1 LIELANL
8 LGTRE
13 LPLGVELVAYTLE
26 EPPNF
31 RTSEMGS
38 AVHAAALKRAGLQL
52 RAMFSLEMIGY
63 FSDVKGSQGFPFS
76 PLAFFYPSEG
86 NFIAVVGNTGGGL
99 LVRRVKK
106 AMLGASALPVYSINA
121 PSFIPGIDFSDH
133 LNYWNEGFP
142 AVMITDTAFY
152 RNHAYHTSG
161 DTAERL
167 DYGRMAMV
175 VQGVFGAV
183 LDLAQ

>member
-1 LIELANL
+1 LAGFEVTLIGRFWVTPE
-8 LGTRE
+8 
-13 LPLGVELVAYTLE
+13 
-26 EPPNF
+26 
-31 RTSEMGS
+31 
-38 AVHAAALKRAGLQL
+38 
-52 RAMFSLEMIGY
+52 
-63 FSDVKGSQGFPFS
+63 DVKGSQGFPFS
-76 PLAFFYPSEG
+76 PLAFFYPSKG
-86 NFIAVVGNTGGGL
+86 NFIAVVGSIGEGL

-121 PSFIPGIDFSDH
+121 PSFIPGVDFSDH

-167 DYGRMAMV
+167 DYSRMAMV
-175 VQGVFGAV
+175 VQGIYGAV